1 MPTKEIQDAYIKKV
15 ALGRVGKHEELSN
28 LATFLMSDMSA
39 YMTGECVTIDGGE
52 RLAGG
57 EFNLFVTNF
66 DRKPLKQMFSAMRP
80 KK

>member
-1 MPTKEIQDAYIKKV
+1 
-15 ALGRVGKHEELSN
+15 
-28 LATFLMSDMSA
+28 MSA